1 MAAVTQGFRG
11 TCSEAPRHLQIY
23 SPSPLTLFQLKG
35 KFSAKAQQG
44 LLTLS
49 IGHRKEIS
57 AGSTAVGWF
66 VASAPPALACSG
78 PSDHSANS
86 DWKEEGRELSHSKS
100 SQQEKKKKRVSKVLQ
115 SQLHAEQP
123 TPAQNREHCNC
134 CRRRV
139 NLQAK
144 DQPWCIFLSAG
155 LAQDWG
161 IANCEA

>member
-44 LLTLS
+44 PLTLS

-100 SQQEKKKKRVSKVLQ
+100 SQQEKKKKKKRGFLKSSSLSSMQSSPHQLRTESTVSVVEDVSISKLKTSPGAYF
-115 SQLHAEQP
+115 SQ
-123 TPAQNREHCNC
+123 
-134 CRRRV
+134 
-139 NLQAK
+139 
-144 DQPWCIFLSAG
+144 
-155 LAQDWG
+155 
-161 IANCEA
+161 